1 MNSIVD
7 SYLKEAIDQWL
18 DMGVDGVRVD
28 AVKHMPAG
36 WQKNW
41 LSSIYEE
48 LNIFSYLSSIWIIE

>member
-36 WQKNW
+36 WQK
-41 LSSIYEE
+41 IG
-48 LNIFSYLSSIWIIE
+48 